1 MSDPLPLDLLLGPHQ
16 AAAVVQRIAGQ
27 LADQDQLPP
36 DLALRL
42 ACERATDGDPLVIA
56 APGQV
61 WSLRDDVDPD
71 DAPAQRLAV
80 HLRLTCPPR
89 VYVSDAD
96 TPDGEIDELLIE
108 VLHLYQLDSWDT
120 RFLNSPTAAGGN

>member
-1 MSDPLPLDLLLGPHQ
+1 MSTPLPLDLLLGPHQ
-16 AAAVVQRIAGQ
+16 AAAVVKRIAAAI
-27 LADQDQLPP
+27 ADQDQFPP
-36 DLALRL
+36 ALALRL

-71 DAPAQRLAV
+71 DAPARRLAV

-89 VYVSDAD
+89 VHVCDAD
-96 TPDGEIDELLIE
+96 EPNEIDELLIE
-108 VLHLYQLDSWDT
+108 VLDLYQLDSWDI
-120 RFLNSPTAAGGN
+120 RFLNSPTAAS